1 MQTERSDRGSQCS
14 VSKWF
19 VIGKCIACLSFCV
32 KSLQIFR
39 MIKLAQRMFVFFI
52 SLRNLGKFSIVSAF
66 CSSFAEK
73 EKMSMFSLFCGL
85 IANFEYAGFAQ
96 KNKYTAWTVSIVT
109 VFAAKS

>member
-1 MQTERSDRGSQCS
+1 
-14 VSKWF
+14 
-19 VIGKCIACLSFCV
+19 
-32 KSLQIFR
+32 
-39 MIKLAQRMFVFFI
+39 MFVFFI
-52 SLRNLGKFSIVSAF
+52 NLRNLGKFSIVSAF

-109 VFAAKS
+109 VFAAKREELLQRENQSECINLLKALPYN